1 MVKSFVC
8 SVYVL
13 AVCVVHPIQ
22 ANDECLINDG
32 LMDEIPSLNNQTT
45 INAGSI
51 QVLSDARLELKNGF
65 EINLEDFNVN
75 GDQAVF
81 NKNKNSINEILN
93 GFISGQ
99 NYVSKFK
106 KGSINPITDEA
117 ILESGEVSFRNRNIK
132 FGFIAASVFSISPF
146 I

>member
-45 INAGSI
+45 INAGSPPLSI
-51 QVLSDARLELKNGF
+51 FPNLFFVLPS
-65 EINLEDFNVN
+65 
-75 GDQAVF
+75 
-81 NKNKNSINEILN
+81 S
-93 GFISGQ
+93 FIS
-99 NYVSKFK
+99 F
-106 KGSINPITDEA
+106 PI
-117 ILESGEVSFRNRNIK
+117 F
-132 FGFIAASVFSISPF
+132 
-146 I
+146 

>member
-1 MVKSFVC
+1 MIRSFVC

-13 AVCVVHPIQ
+13 AVCVAHPIQ
-22 ANDECLINDG
+22 ANDACLINDG
-32 LMDEIPSLNNQTT
+32 LIDEIPSLNNQTT

-65 EINLEDFNVN
+65 EIKLEDLNVN

-106 KGSINPITDEA
+106 KGSINPITLSL
-117 ILESGEVSFRNRNIK
+117 IHI
-132 FGFIAASVFSISPF
+132 
-146 I
+146 